1 MSLSHH
7 LNIRVAGKQSRW
19 GDLRTWAHGRVESWP
34 QPVRVEGAAAR
45 PAPCAGCSVPED
57 STVPPAISQHTAGCT
72 LSAHEGFVAAS
83 SSVPLTLYWAVAF
96 LCCHRDSDLVVSSST
111 WRLCARF
118 PARHTCSRSVVLA
131 PACEARI
138 SCSVEMQLKELRN
151 VGSAGVR
158 GGLGGMEGMQRSP
171 LMGPPDTAESP
182 ETSEAGRAQV
192 VGGNPWTL
200 RKLWGFEEPHTL
212 C

>member
-19 GDLRTWAHGRVESWP
+19 GDLRTWAHSRVASWP

-57 STVPPAISQHTAGCT
+57 STVPPAVSQHTAGCT
-72 LSAHEGFVAAS
+72 LSAHEGFMAAS

-111 WRLCARF
+111 WRLCARCPAHVF
-118 PARHTCSRSVVLA
+118 PLGGACSR
-131 PACEARI
+131 
-138 SCSVEMQLKELRN
+138 LR
-151 VGSAGVR
+151 GEDFL
-158 GGLGGMEGMQRSP
+158 LGGDAAKGAEERGFCWCSGRVGRHGGDAALSP
-171 LMGPPDTAESP
+171 DGAP
-182 ETSEAGRAQV
+182 RH
-192 VGGNPWTL
+192 GGVARNL
-200 RKLWGFEEPHTL
+200 
-212 C
+212 